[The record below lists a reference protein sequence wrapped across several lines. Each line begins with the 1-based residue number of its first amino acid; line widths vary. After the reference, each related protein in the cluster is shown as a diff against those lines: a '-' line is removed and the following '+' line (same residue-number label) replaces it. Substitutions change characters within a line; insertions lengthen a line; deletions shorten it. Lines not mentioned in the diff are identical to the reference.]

1 MTQIKI
7 TTDNEW
13 GADNGL
19 KGKYQ
24 LLEAEYLEDR
34 LQIMC
39 LGDLLPTGTIKTV
52 GAVSLFKVRIKEL
65 IAKDPSISNLSLV
78 DQIPLV
84 YDLDPAEFME
94 NYRDAPRFV
103 REGAAFL
110 KQSQLP
116 VMVSITGNREFDYQG
131 LFDMMVEREG
141 IPEIDYMDEL
151 NGCGKFSLLRTPQ
164 SLYGES
170 TGFLFVPYDPE
181 HDCAFFRSHLEHG
194 LDRLNDR
201 KPERIAVM
209 THENPNPEAVGKDR
223 KAKNQTT
230 LDYCLGQVAKFPI
243 PATCF
248 CWHLDVSAE
257 PFMYNGVIVQPVS
270 GSETVIFNSADG
282 SYTKKKM
289 EVD

>member
-13 GADNGL
+13 E
-19 KGKYQ
+19 GKYQ
-24 LLEAEYLEDR
+24 LLEVEFLEDR

-52 GAVSLFKVRIKEL
+52 GAVSLFKVRINEL
-65 IAKDPSISNLSLV
+65 IAKDPSIRNLSLV

-151 NGCGKFSLLRTPQ
+151 NGCGKFLLLRNPTT
-164 SLYGES
+164 LYDDS

-181 HDCAFFRSHLEHG
+181 HEKSFFRNHLENA

-201 KPERIAVM
+201 KSERIALM
-209 THENPNPEAVGKDR
+209 IHENPNPEAVGKDR
-223 KAKNQTT
+223 KAKTQTT
-230 LDYCLGQVAKFPI
+230 LDYCFEQLRKFPV

-248 CWHLDVSAE
+248 CGHLDVSAD
-257 PFMYNGVIVQPVS
+257 PFLYNGVHVQPIS
-270 GSETVIFNSADG
+270 GTETVIFDTTDG
-282 SYTKKKM
+282 TYTKKMM